1 MNQLYRGGDE
11 KMVKPITVWEGL
23 DEKEFK
29 SLQNIREQTER
40 IYALLIGP
48 KLVSQSLCKER
59 LKGVGDKDAKILD
72 NYQID
77 VDELWRSVRIVK
89 GAVRRASEKFGV
101 EYDKEEWGDCFGL
114 LEREIKTQYGEVLKS
129 VREGR
134 LDEAIFYTHRVKVDI
149 DELKK
154 MKLPPASANSVAEL
168 EKGYAKLFDEVG
180 KLQGMIEEAEN
191 VFPKRENYAQSRSE
205 K

>member
-1 MNQLYRGGDE
+1 
-11 KMVKPITVWEGL
+11 MVKPTTVWEGL
-23 DEKEFK
+23 DEKELK
-29 SLQNIREQTER
+29 ILQDIREQTER
-40 IYALLIGP
+40 IYALFIGP

-129 VREGR
+129 TREGR
-134 LDEAIFYTHRVKVDI
+134 LDDAMLYTRRVKLDMN
-149 DELKK
+149 ELKK
-154 MKLPPASANSVAEL
+154 MKLPLASANSVAEL

-191 VFPKRENYAQSRSE
+191 IFPKRENYTQQG
-205 K
+205 